1 MMKTVKLCQI
11 ARVSEIFLLLLRP
24 HLTCNADVCT
34 ACNIAIKSRT
44 TLMHKKFYG
53 SKCSAMQCMG
63 SNDNMVIPFLTVM
76 PWV

>member
-11 ARVSEIFLLLLRP
+11 AQVCEIFLLLLRP

-44 TLMHKKFYG
+44 TLMHKTFTAV
-53 SKCSAMQCMG
+53 SAVQCMG
-63 SNDNMVIPFLTVM
+63 SKDNMVISFLTVM
-76 PWV
+76 SWV

>member
-1 MMKTVKLCQI
+1 MNDPK
-11 ARVSEIFLLLLRP
+11 
-24 HLTCNADVCT
+24 ADVCT

-44 TLMHKKFYG
+44 TLMYKKFYG